1 LERGKLRA
9 RRLLEYFGQREMPI
23 VVPAVVLVE
32 WWNGSRTQAGIL
44 QSVDVVPT
52 TEEVS
57 SHMVATATGASPR
70 LDLSA
75 RYVRSVTP
83 RFREEPKGLRV
94 DPDRRGGAAQRL
106 RTDGHRLDGGTG
118 ARKYESGRLN
128 GDSHARPGDGS
139 ALGDD
144 GQQLPGDAA
153 RLPTDTCR
161 GASVIRQ

>member
-57 SHMVATATGASPR
+57 MLAGLARASVKDSTAVDAVVMATAAMSGGIVCTSDIG
-70 LDLSA
+70 DLS
-75 RYVRSVTP
+75 
-83 RFREEPKGLRV
+83 
-94 DPDRRGGAAQRL
+94 RL
-106 RTDGHRLDGGTG
+106 RDGYFRAVRLV
-118 ARKYESGRLN
+118 
-128 GDSHARPGDGS
+128 
-139 ALGDD
+139 
-144 GQQLPGDAA
+144 Q
-153 RLPTDTCR
+153 
-161 GASVIRQ
+161 V